1 MRGRPLGDERR
12 QTEVLAERVIPGDRA
27 LDAGKGHARL
37 GCAALH
43 GDG

>member
-1 MRGRPLGDERR
+1 MRSCPLGDERR
-12 QTEVLAERVIPGDRA
+12 QIELLAERVIPGDRA

-37 GCAALH
+37 GCAALQ